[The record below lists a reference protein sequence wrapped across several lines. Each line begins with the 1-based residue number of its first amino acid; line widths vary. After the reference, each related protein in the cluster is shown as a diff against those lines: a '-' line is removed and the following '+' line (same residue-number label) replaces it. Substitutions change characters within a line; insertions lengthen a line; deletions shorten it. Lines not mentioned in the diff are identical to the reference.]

1 MRVYSYKI
9 TRDFGFAPNPFH
21 GVLTLATCKPG
32 IRRSARP
39 GDIIVGCGSAANNQ
53 VGKAIFVSRV
63 SGKLSFDQYWAD
75 ERFEAKKPSFVGSLS
90 RAYGDNIYHHDE
102 HGAWVQ
108 ARSHHSFQDG
118 SLNISNLER
127 DTGSDNVL
135 WCSEFVYYGQL
146 AIDIPQHL
154 RNLQGEDLYPSV
166 RDYRSNY
173 SPQMIAAVEAW
184 FSTLPRNRQGWPKAW
199 N

>member
-32 IRRSARP
+32 IRRRAQP
-39 GDIIVGCGSAANNQ
+39 GDIIVGCGSAGNNQ

-63 SGKLSFDQYWAD
+63 SGKLSFDQYWSD
-75 ERFEAKKPSFVGSLS
+75 ERFLAKRPFFGGSLS

-102 HGAWVQ
+102 NGSWIQ
-108 ARSHHSFQDG
+108 ERSHHSFQDG
-118 SLNISNLER
+118 SLNASNLER

-135 WCSEFVYYGQL
+135 LCSEFVYYGQS
-146 AIDIPQHL
+146 AIWIPPSL
-154 RNLQGEDLYPSV
+154 RNLHGDDLYPSV

-173 SPQMIAAVEAW
+173 PPQMIAAVEAW
-184 FSTLPRNRQGWPKAW
+184 FSTLPRNRRGWPEAW
-199 N
+199 C